1 MGRRVLHLDQS
12 PIMWYTINNFA
23 VDSDRAITAEVQVS
37 ADGVWFDGH
46 FPNMPIL
53 PGVAQLTLVAELL
66 KRAMKRSIMIRSVS
80 RVRFKQMI
88 RPDDTICVSLAP
100 TPKDAA
106 TYGFRLSNG
115 SEVVCSGT
123 ITIAA

>member
-1 MGRRVLHLDQS
+1 
-12 PIMWYTINNFA
+12 MWYTIKKFS
-23 VDSDRAITAEVQVS
+23 VGSDRAITAEAQVP
-37 ADGVWFDGH
+37 ADCVWFDGH

-53 PGVAQLTLVAELL
+53 PGVAQLTLVADLL
-66 KRAMKRSIMIRSVS
+66 NRAMKRSVVIRRVS

-88 RPDDTICVSLAP
+88 RPDDTITVSLSP

-115 SEVVCSGT
+115 PELVCSGT
-123 ITIAA
+123 VTITA